1 MKNRDIE
8 APWYREKR
16 LTQIDGR
23 ERVFSI
29 LELYKTKFVFI
40 LQAKRDAHLIYR

>member
-16 LTQIDGR
+16 PTQIDGR
-23 ERVFSI
+23 DRVFSI
-29 LELYKTKFVFI
+29 LELYKTKIAFI
-40 LQAKRDAHLIYR
+40 LQAKRNSH